1 MAESRTLDSPFD
13 LLADREAVTARV
25 RASGTSF
32 FWAMRFLPKDKREA
46 IFAVYAFCREV
57 DDIADGET
65 MGAEQKREQLAA
77 WRAEIE
83 RLYQDRPT
91 REVTRAL
98 LEPVHRYGLEKDAF
112 LAIIDGM
119 QMDADG
125 PIRAPSFAE
134 LELYCARVAGAVG
147 LLCVRIFGMAGAEGK
162 RLSETLGRAL
172 QLTNILRDLHE
183 DAMLGRLYLPRELLE
198 GAGILSHDPLIVLQH
213 RSLPFVARKLGAEA
227 RRSFAEARAIILATD
242 PAIVRPAR
250 IMMEVYAP
258 ALGRLEREDFANV
271 GAPRSS
277 GTLHGAWS
285 KAEKLAIAL
294 RYALF

>member
-1 MAESRTLDSPFD
+1 MAESRTLEAPLD

-32 FWAMRFLPKDKREA
+32 FWAMRFLPKLKREA

-57 DDIADGET
+57 DDIADGEMT
-65 MGAEQKREQLAA
+65 AETKREALAG
-77 WRAEIE
+77 WRAEID

-98 LEPVHRYGLEKDAF
+98 LDPVRRYSLEKDAF
-112 LAIIDGM
+112 LAVIDGM

-125 PIRAPSFAE
+125 PIRAPSFAQ

-147 LLCVRIFGMAGAEGK
+147 LLCVRIFGMAGDEGR

-183 DAMLGRLYLPRELLE
+183 DAMLGRLYLPRELLDE
-198 GAGILSHDPLIVLQH
+198 AGILSHDPLIVLQH
-213 RSLPFVARKLGAEA
+213 PRLPVVARRLGAEA
-227 RRSFAEARAIILATD
+227 RRSFGEARTIMLRAD

-258 ALGRLEREDFANV
+258 ALDRLERESFASV
-271 GAPRSS
+271 GAPRSCNGLS
-277 GTLHGAWS
+277 GAWS

>member
-13 LLADREAVTARV
+13 LIADREAVTARV

-32 FWAMRFLPKDKREA
+32 FWAMRFLPKAKRDA

-65 MGAEQKREQLAA
+65 MGAEQKREALAG
-77 WRAEIE
+77 WRTEIE
-83 RLYQDRPT
+83 RLYQGRPT

-98 LEPVHRYGLEKDAF
+98 LEPMRCYSLEKDAF
-112 LAIIDGM
+112 IAIIDGM

-134 LELYCARVAGAVG
+134 LERYCARV
-147 LLCVRIFGMAGAEGK
+147 AGAEGK

-183 DAMLGRLYLPRELLE
+183 DAMLGRLYMPRELLE
-198 GAGILSHDPLIVLQH
+198 SAGILSHDPLIVLQH
-213 RSLPFVARKLGAEA
+213 RSLPAVARKLGAEA
-227 RRSFAEARAIILATD
+227 RRSFAEARQIILAAD

-258 ALGRLEREDFANV
+258 ALERLEREDFMSV

-277 GTLHGAWS
+277 GTLSGAWS

>member
-1 MAESRTLDSPFD
+1 MAESHTLDSPLD

-32 FWAMRFLPKDKREA
+32 FWAMRFLPKAKREA

-57 DDIADGET
+57 DDIADGEMT
-65 MGAEQKREQLAA
+65 QEAKRGALQD

-83 RLYQDRPT
+83 RLYAGAPT
-91 REVTRAL
+91 GEVTRAL
-98 LEPVHRYGLEKDAF
+98 LEPVRQYSLEKDAF
-112 LAIIDGM
+112 IAIIDGM

-125 PIRAPSFAE
+125 PICAPSAAN

-147 LLCVRIFGMAGAEGK
+147 LLCVRIFGMAGTEGR
-162 RLSETLGRAL
+162 RLADTLGRAL

-183 DAMLGRLYLPRELLE
+183 DALLGRLYLPQELL
-198 GAGILSHDPLIVLQH
+198 AAQDILVRDPMTVLAH
-213 RSLPFVARKLGAEA
+213 PRITAVARAVGAEA
-227 RRSFAEARAIILATD
+227 RASFDGARRIIARSD
-242 PAIVRPAR
+242 PDMVRPAR
-250 IMMEVYAP
+250 IMMEVYDR
-258 ALGRLEREDFANV
+258 ALQRLEQDGFAHV
-271 GAPRSS
+271 AEPRPEGALVS
-277 GTLHGAWS
+277 AWS